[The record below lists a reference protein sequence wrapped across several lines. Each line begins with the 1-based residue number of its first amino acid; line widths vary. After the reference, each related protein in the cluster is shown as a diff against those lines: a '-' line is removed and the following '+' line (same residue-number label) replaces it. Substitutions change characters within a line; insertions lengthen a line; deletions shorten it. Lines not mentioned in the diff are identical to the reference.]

1 MEKKGRQ
8 IFSKIVHAS
17 KLTRLRT
24 LQTNNVHLDMI
35 MAAIDSIG
43 RSDKKNFLDSWWVDR
58 NK

>member
-8 IFSKIVHAS
+8 IFLKIVHAS

-35 MAAIDSIG
+35 IAAVDSIG
-43 RSDKKNFLDSWWVDR
+43 RKRQKKLSSFMVS
-58 NK
+58 